1 MLEFKQRQLETEE
14 LAPRWNIGVDRRHV
28 AAYVGLA
35 LVAGFA
41 GGFIADRYA
50 TRREMVP
57 PPLVSESRPP
67 VRQAANTQAV
77 EFHRVTRIVRGDT
90 IEVEGVGTVR
100 MLGLETP
107 DGKSPRELNSS
118 HGQRALSYIEKTL
131 LGQDVRLELD
141 TTSSGKDSAGQTLAY
156 VFTRDGTLVNG
167 EMVKQGLALVRSEEF
182 RLAADFRGYER
193 EAMQAMRGLWGS
205 SSSSTL
211 AATPSSTTA
220 SPLADDKPKKLS
232 PLAPSAFGA
241 NIPALSGS
249 PNTSLEPSVWVSSG
263 DKMYHKSGCEFLDKK
278 KRSVPLSQ
286 AKTEGFTACSR
297 CYASTV
303 LKAP

>member
-90 IEVEGVGTVR
+90 IEVEGVGPVR

-118 HGQRALSYIEKTL
+118 HGQRALSYVEKTL
-131 LGQDVRLELD
+131 LGQEVRVE
-141 TTSSGKDSAGQTLAY
+141 
-156 VFTRDGTLVNG
+156 
-167 EMVKQGLALVRSEEF
+167 
-182 RLAADFRGYER
+182 AD
-193 EAMQAMRGLWGS
+193 
-205 SSSSTL
+205 
-211 AATPSSTTA
+211 STTA
-220 SPLADDKPKKLS
+220 RDKDER
-232 PLAPSAFGA
+232 
-241 NIPALSGS
+241 
-249 PNTSLEPSVWVSSG
+249 TS
-263 DKMYHKSGCEFLDKK
+263 
-278 KRSVPLSQ
+278 
-286 AKTEGFTACSR
+286 
-297 CYASTV
+297 
-303 LKAP
+303 